1 MLERDCVGVKRP
13 QRCKARDRIGTQHL
27 YSFCCIREN
36 EVISNVSLVNK
47 CVYVCLLVH
56 LHDLLVCIFL
66 QNDKNWIPV
75 ETNCSHMN
83 RPTCSHKHTLSLK
96 QSLSLCISKSD
107 QTRSQGNDGFI
118 HPSPFAHGH
127 TLTLTQSASSQNE
140 NTNYSHAQ
148 KRKEQMVY
156 SLSNFLPVSSA
167 WGEDV
172 LKESEVREN
181 PKFLPW
187 SLNNL
192 ETPLHW
198 SLERRNRGKHG
209 GRGST
214 RRLWRYGKQEKWV

>member
-1 MLERDCVGVKRP
+1 MLFMWLISVCMCVCWYICMICLFVFSYKMIRTEF
-13 QRCKARDRIGTQHL
+13 QQIAVIWTDQH
-27 YSFCCIREN
+27 
-36 EVISNVSLVNK
+36 
-47 CVYVCLLVH
+47 
-56 LHDLLVCIFL
+56 
-66 QNDKNWIPV
+66 
-75 ETNCSHMN
+75 T
-83 RPTCSHKHTLSLK
+83 HKHTLSLE

-118 HPSPFAHGH
+118 YRSPFAHGH
-127 TLTLTQSASSQNE
+127 TLTLTQPASSQNE

-148 KRKEQMVY
+148 KRKDQMVY
-156 SLSNFLPVSSA
+156 SLSNFLPLSST
-167 WGEDV
+167 WGEDM

-181 PKFLPW
+181 LKFLPW